1 MKKICILLLA
11 MLMVVSGCGKK
22 PAENNGG
29 EGNKATAEISEAAK
43 NGEFEKVEPKVDEPI
58 VSEET
63 VLGDYTGEF
72 LSKYVE
78 GGSYYIVQNSVID
91 GVTTK
96 VEIAVKGDKAS
107 EKIGNEV
114 KIIDGDML
122 YYVIHDSKAILT
134 SPVAMSMKE
143 GFTDFISVKTSA
155 EAQSALQNTGEEELQ
170 GEKFGFEEFKNAD
183 GTVAKY
189 YYDDTTLRYVK
200 VNKTDGSEELIQVVE
215 ISTKIP
221 DEMFKVPD
229 GYVVQDLSKMGE

>member
-1 MKKICILLLA
+1 MKKICIFLLA
-11 MLMVVSGCGKK
+11 MLVAVGGCGKK
-22 PAENNGG
+22 PAENKS
-29 EGNKATAEISEAAK
+29 ESTASPEISEAAK
-43 NGEFEKVEPKVDEPI
+43 KGEFEKVEPKIDEPI
-58 VSEET
+58 ITEET
-63 VLGDYTGEF
+63 VLGDYTSEF

-189 YYDDTTLRYVK
+189 YYDDKTLRYVK
-200 VNKTDGSEELIQVVE
+200 VNKADGEEELIQVVQ
-215 ISTKIP
+215 ISANIP

-229 GYVVQDLSKMGE
+229 GYVVQDLSKMGQ

>member
-1 MKKICILLLA
+1 MKKICILFLA
-11 MLMVVSGCGKK
+11 ILFVVSGCGKK
-22 PAENNGG
+22 AVD
-29 EGNKATAEISEAAK
+29 EGKDPKETPNSEISETAK
-43 NGEFEKVEPKVDEPI
+43 KGEFEKVEPKVDEPI
-58 VSEET
+58 VTEET
-63 VLGDYTGEF
+63 VLGDYTSEF

-155 EAQSALQNTGEEELQ
+155 EAQSSLQNTGEEELF

-200 VNKTDGSEELIQVVE
+200 VTKKDGGEELIQVVQ

-229 GYVVQDLSKMGE
+229 GYVIQDLSKMGQ